1 MKGGTQ
7 RRNAGAGAVMLL
19 GAGCATAPLPSGLEN
34 FNGGFDNFSRS
45 RTLSFAPPPSSAPM
59 NTRSDA
65 LWTYNPGYRS
75 ITRAPVNQYGVYY
88 AIPWPWWGGGTVG
101 VGSAGFGSSGTGS
114 QSAPPGFAGRT
125 GGGEGGGRGGGD

>member
-34 FNGGFDNFSRS
+34 FNGGFDTFSRS

-75 ITRAPVNQYGVYY
+75 ITLAPVNHYGVYHS
-88 AIPWPWWGGGTVG
+88 IPWLWW
-101 VGSAGFGSSGTGS
+101 GSAGFGPSGTGGH
-114 QSAPPGFAGRT
+114 SAPSGFAGRT
-125 GGGEGGGRGGGD
+125 GGGEGSGRGGGD